1 MSYSYIK
8 SVFPN
13 FESSQGGEKLFNSL
27 NTLNSTPVSH
37 NVTSPIQQKALP
49 GYNEKSNVE
58 FVIPHSKLL
67 ETYAELDEHKKE
79 PKDNQK
85 YYKSPWLPR
94 DLVSEFQSKAIS
106 NQGMRKENIETFD
119 NKITNLPVMSAKS
132 TTSCGDCD
140 DYLQHILNCTK
151 CKESFSK
158 QLGIETDKTQTEEMM
173 ELVSYIIFGVFIILL
188 IDSLK
193 RK

>member
-13 FESSQGGEKLFNSL
+13 FESSQGGEKIFNSL
-27 NTLNSTPVSH
+27 NTLNTTPVSH
-37 NVTSPIQQKALP
+37 NVTSPIQQKALS
-49 GYNEKSNVE
+49 GHNEKSNVE
-58 FVIPHSKLL
+58 FVIPHSKL
-67 ETYAELDEHKKE
+67 ETYAELDDHKKE
-79 PKDNQK
+79 PIDNQK
-85 YYKSPWLPR
+85 YYKSPWIPR
-94 DLVSEFQSKAIS
+94 DLVSEFQNKAMGS
-106 NQGMRKENIETFD
+106 QTRENVETFD
-119 NKITNLPVMSAKS
+119 NKITNLPVIEAKQMSM
-132 TTSCGDCD
+132 TSYGDCD

-158 QLGIETDKTQTEEMM
+158 QLGIETDKSQTEEMM
-173 ELVSYIIFGVFIILL
+173 ELMSYIIFGVFILLL